1 MGKQSE
7 RGAVMS
13 INVGG
18 GELRELKPRI
28 LVIGV
33 GGAGGNAIN
42 AMIEAGMQGVEFV
55 AVNTDAQDLKMSKA
69 DAKIQIG
76 MNLTKGLGAGA
87 KHDIGQAAADES
99 INEIINYIQGSNMV
113 FIASGMGG
121 GTGTGASHVIAKA
134 AREMNILTVGVT
146 TLPFSYEGP
155 KRMRRAIAGLDE
167 LKRHLDTTIVV
178 PNQNLFKI
186 ANESTGFEE
195 SFSLSND
202 VLKHGVQSITDLMV
216 RPGMINLDFA
226 DVETVMSSSGKA
238 MMGTGEAEGENRSIA
253 ATELALNNPL
263 IDEYTLQGAKG
274 LLVNITGGSDIKL
287 FEVDAAVNKIRA
299 EVDPDAELIFG
310 AIKDNNMNGK
320 MRVSIVATSLKG
332 STISPEQ
339 RPILNVVNGT
349 DGRNNFSDDLF
360 SKSSI
365 ESNVLNS
372 IDGANALKLD
382 ESYEIK
388 NDHEQNALIDS
399 FEINEEKK
407 ISEKAE
413 VNLSNSEEIPAGV
426 SIESASYMENNPD
439 TNTEVNHSDNNG
451 NINEQTDVEYNPK
464 LFSEENYKEELSSY
478 DEEKNIS
485 SQKLF
490 DQDSKEDE
498 DFEIPAFLR
507 RQKF

>member
-1 MGKQSE
+1 
-7 RGAVMS
+7 MS

-28 LVIGV
+28 LVVGV

-121 GTGTGASHVIAKA
+121 GTGTGASHVIARA

-155 KRMRRAIAGLDE
+155 KRMRRAVEGLEE

-226 DVETVMSSSGKA
+226 DVETVMSASGKA
-238 MMGTGEAEGENRSIA
+238 MMGTGEAEGENRAMA

-299 EVDPDAELIFG
+299 EVDPEAELIFG
-310 AIKDNNMNGK
+310 AIKDENMNGK
-320 MRVSIVATSLKG
+320 IRVSIVATSLKG
-332 STISPEQ
+332 SKLQNDTK
-339 RPILNVVNGT
+339 PILNIINGT
-349 DGRNNFSDDLF
+349 QNRGINFTENLF
-360 SKSSI
+360 SKN
-365 ESNVLNS
+365 NVEQNVVGS
-372 IDGANALKLD
+372 IDGATALKLD

-388 NDHEQNALIDS
+388 NDEEQKALIDS
-399 FEINEEKK
+399 FESNEENE
-407 ISEKAE
+407 IAE
-413 VNLSNSEEIPAGV
+413 RTYSNASITDEIPAGV
-426 SIESASYMENNPD
+426 SIESASYIEKNTDIKTNQNFVNN
-439 TNTEVNHSDNNG
+439 EVLNKKSD
-451 NINEQTDVEYNPK
+451 EEYTPK
-464 LFSEENYKEELSSY
+464 LFSEEQTNEDPEFSDPNEENES
-478 DEEKNIS
+478 E
-485 SQKLF
+485 KLF
-490 DQDSKEDE
+490 DQDVNEDE